1 MLSRDISN
9 FKNLNCYITLKNRQL
24 NLILSTSVSGRSAI
38 APRAAKTAE
47 FPALRHFKEES
58 RTDGDG
64 GAFNASPLPVNMMF
78 KTTMMETMLENM
90 VSSVCQ
96 LFLRRKFSYKSAF
109 SRYSVLRGWRLEF
122 LSQVYP
128 GHAWSFQCWL
138 PPLSRRFVLCCEFLL
153 CKFQLSKFFFSCNP
167 IHKCFY
173 REPKLPPPTP
183 SPKSVIVRAYPSMRR
198 LP

>member
-1 MLSRDISN
+1 M
-9 FKNLNCYITLKNRQL
+9 
-24 NLILSTSVSGRSAI
+24 SGRSAI

-128 GHAWSFQCWL
+128 GHACSFQCWL

-153 CKFQLSKFFFSCNP
+153 CKFQLSKFFFPVTRFINVSTANP
-167 IHKCFY
+167 NSH
-173 REPKLPPPTP
+173 PPPP
-183 SPKSVIVRAYPSMRR
+183 HLNR
-198 LP
+198 